1 MALFRRRQGPDQ
13 APQPAPPRAGT
24 PGAPSEAASESRSP
38 SLTGNPTDWS
48 DIDNVRAEWPKSA
61 LDPERDLRKRE
72 EGISLYNQ
80 GPGQSPASAL
90 RAATLL
96 APSLAHSLY
105 GEGIIRGQDLID
117 TVYKTLFASLD
128 VADDRTFPDEAQ
140 RIARLALTLV
150 RENGWQPA
158 AMGGDGLFDNVLTQ
172 KYAVLM
178 LPMVISPTNRPWE
191 GDLKAFFSVPPQQL
205 VPALPDPEEDNSDEV
220 VNRMHALL
228 TEDHDDD
235 AASAAHKKGMLLWA
249 EGNTEDALTALVEA
263 AQLGAV
269 RAMKDAGDL
278 ARDMGREDE
287 SWFWYETAAN
297 AGNADS
303 MWNMATRAFNSGDL
317 ARAADW
323 YQKSA
328 EAGLPD
334 GYAALTQLASDREDA
349 NAERH
354 WAQLGADC
362 GQTFC
367 MGRHGLLLLMD
378 ANDDVPT
385 MRRAREFLEQA
396 ADRGDV
402 DAMALAANVNRQLGD
417 SARGQRFVR
426 MVVDSGDGDQID
438 RLRRYG
444 LL

>member
-1 MALFRRRQGPDQ
+1 MALFRRKQGSDQ
-13 APQPAPPRAGT
+13 APPPAPPRAGAAPNPSGPSIPAGPAS
-24 PGAPSEAASESRSP
+24 PGV
-38 SLTGNPTDWS
+38 PTDWS
-48 DIDNVRAEWPKSA
+48 DIDNIRAEWPKSA
-61 LDPERDLRKRE
+61 LDPETDLMKRD

-80 GPGQSPASAL
+80 GSDQSPASAF
-90 RAATLL
+90 RAAALL

-105 GEGIIRGQDLID
+105 GEGILRGQDLVN
-117 TVYKTLFASLD
+117 TVYMTLFASLD
-128 VADDRTFPDEAQ
+128 VADDRTFPEDAQ
-140 RIARLALTLV
+140 RIARLALTIV

-178 LPMVISPTNRPWE
+178 LPMVISPSNRPWD
-191 GDLKAFFSVPPQQL
+191 GDLNAFFSVSPQQF
-205 VPALPDPEEDNSDEV
+205 VQPLPDPEEDRGDEV
-220 VNRMHALL
+220 VNRMHALH
-228 TEDHDDD
+228 TRDQDDN
-235 AASAAHKKGMLLWA
+235 AASAAHKRGMVLWA
-249 EGNTEDALTALVEA
+249 GGHSEDALAALTEA

-269 RAMKDAGDL
+269 QAMKDAGDL
-278 ARDMGREDE
+278 ARDMGRDDE

-303 MWNMATRAFNSGDL
+303 MWNMATHALNAGNL
-317 ARAADW
+317 ASAADW

-334 GYAALTQLASDREDA
+334 GYAALTQLASDRDDPD
-349 NAERH
+349 AERH
-354 WAQLGADC
+354 WARLGAEC

-385 MRRAREFLEQA
+385 MRRGREFLEQA

-417 SARGQRFVR
+417 RDRGQRFVK
-426 MVVDSGDGDQID
+426 MVVDSGNEEEID